1 MVCTVFFYVP
11 RLRHHEEFS
20 VRRHE
25 ELSVPRHEEFFARR
39 YEESSVLRHDAFSAH
54 FPLIAMKS
62 LPFLGMKNFLLVVM
76 KSLPFLG
83 MKSFLLVVMKSLPF
97 FGMKSFLLVAMKS
110 LPRHDAFSVRHREE
124 LRFCCHS
131 KPPGGLRDVRIS
143 AKSPVGPNY
152 YQVQRVLSTLT
163 T

>member
-1 MVCTVFFYVP
+1 MVRTVFFYVP

-25 ELSVPRHEEFFARR
+25 EPSVPRHEEFFARC

-54 FPLIAMKS
+54 RREEFPVLRHEEFSARRHEES
-62 LPFLGMKNFLLVVM
+62 SV
-76 KSLPFLG
+76 
-83 MKSFLLVVMKSLPF
+83 
-97 FGMKSFLLVAMKS
+97 
-110 LPRHDAFSVRHREE
+110 PRHDAFSVRHREE

-152 YQVQRVLSTLT
+152 YQVQRVLQGVKDPLRHDAGSLRNPDL
-163 T
+163 